1 MKIDYGNGDDNDD
14 DELGYSVLNLISGL
28 TISSAASVVF
38 VAQRIHNTTTRRDVV
53 DCATSCATNPQHL
66 DVSSCCGFVA
76 RRAVQ
81 RIHNTTTT
89 IRIGMRREHVSHPK

>member
-1 MKIDYGNGDDNDD
+1 
-14 DELGYSVLNLISGL
+14 
-28 TISSAASVVF
+28 VVF

-76 RRAVQ
+76 
-81 RIHNTTTT
+81 
-89 IRIGMRREHVSHPK
+89 

>member
-1 MKIDYGNGDDNDD
+1 VKIDYGNCDDDDD

-53 DCATSCATNPQHL
+53 DCATSCATNPQH
-66 DVSSCCGFVA
+66 DNNDTYWHAKGACKPS
-76 RRAVQ
+76 Q
-81 RIHNTTTT
+81 
-89 IRIGMRREHVSHPK
+89 IRKKEIKK